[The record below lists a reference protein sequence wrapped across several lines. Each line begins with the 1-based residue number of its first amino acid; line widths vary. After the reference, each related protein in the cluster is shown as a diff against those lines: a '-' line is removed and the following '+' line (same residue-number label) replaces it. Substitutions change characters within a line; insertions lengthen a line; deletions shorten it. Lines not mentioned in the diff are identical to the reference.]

1 MAAPPPAA
9 ESETLAP
16 ERSRPLAGLLDR
28 PEAGLVAAAL
38 AVVASLGVLLVRL
51 VPDVSGKPLFDDEV
65 LAGLTALHPFS
76 ELLDIVLQDRGGAP
90 LHFVFAHVALALD
103 ASPESLRWVSLI
115 FALATVPVCYDLG
128 RRLGGRT
135 AGVVAAVVTATS
147 SMLAVYGTIG
157 RMYALFAFASA
168 LAVDLFVRA
177 LERRTIGAV
186 MAAAVAAWLLPAAHP
201 YGIVVVAIEA
211 AVALAIWRGRSRLR
225 TALPILAVG
234 VALAP
239 FLIADLRL
247 SERFGVG
254 AFERE
259 SVAAPDF
266 AAEQL
271 GEALAAFAGGTGV
284 LALGFFGLALAG
296 LFVVFRRLPAF
307 GVFALLSL
315 AAIPFLMVLAKAD
328 EDLMHLL
335 SPRHLMYGLPI
346 WAALVGVGVA
356 RVVRDLP
363 RPAAAGCLAAVA
375 AAALFAPSGI
385 ADPRIDQNATEAVL
399 AAPADW
405 VRARTE
411 PGAVLFP
418 YSPVYL
424 AALPETEATTPV
436 PRSGRPLAMVGRTE
450 FPSPAVLIALP
461 LHGTRVDRP
470 RLIGGLGPGAEAAVF
485 PEWLV
490 LKVPGPFVDDRAVLD
505 AARAALVDV
514 RRTTHERA
522 FPFRRELRGTLVTV
536 CGALSELGTPC
547 SLRVL
552 APARRP

>member
-1 MAAPPPAA
+1 MAAPPPAS
-9 ESETLAP
+9 ESETLAARGP
-16 ERSRPLAGLLDR
+16 RPLAGLLER
-28 PEAGLVAAAL
+28 PEAGVVAAAL
-38 AVVASLGVLLVRL
+38 AVFAALGVLLARL

-65 LAGLTALHPFS
+65 LAGLTALHPFR
-76 ELLDIVLQDRGGAP
+76 ELLDVVLQDRGGAP
-90 LHFVFAHVALALD
+90 LHFAFAHVALSLD
-103 ASPESLRWVSLI
+103 ASTESLRWLSVV

-135 AGVVAAVVTATS
+135 AGVVAAIITATS

-177 LERRTIGAV
+177 LEQRTIGAV

-211 AVALAIWRGRSRLR
+211 AVAIAIWRGRSRLR
-225 TALPILAVG
+225 TALPVFAVG
-234 VALAP
+234 LALAP

-271 GEALAAFAGGTGV
+271 GEALAAFAGGTGA
-284 LALGFFGLALAG
+284 LALGFFALALAG
-296 LFVVFRRLPAF
+296 LFVVFRRAPAF
-307 GVFALLSL
+307 GVFALLAL

-356 RVVRDLP
+356 RIVRDLP
-363 RPAAAGCLAAVA
+363 RAAAALCLAAVA
-375 AAALFAPSGI
+375 AAAVFAPSGI
-385 ADPRIDQNATEAVL
+385 SDPRVDADATEAVL

-405 VRARTE
+405 VRARAE
-411 PGAVLFP
+411 PGAVLF
-418 YSPVYL
+418 
-424 AALPETEATTPV
+424 
-436 PRSGRPLAMVGRTE
+436 
-450 FPSPAVLIALP
+450 
-461 LHGTRVDRP
+461 
-470 RLIGGLGPGAEAAVF
+470 
-485 PEWLV
+485 
-490 LKVPGPFVDDRAVLD
+490 
-505 AARAALVDV
+505 
-514 RRTTHERA
+514 
-522 FPFRRELRGTLVTV
+522 
-536 CGALSELGTPC
+536 
-547 SLRVL
+547 
-552 APARRP
+552 